1 MFSHLAINFESDMTT
16 GHNRQMWLV
25 LTCESTVPHFCF
37 WSPAAVSLS
46 SQRWP
51 GDTNCCLTHA
61 WQSVSI
67 IIHPINIFPPIVL
80 VIWTSIYSS
89 FSSLNLPRKK
99 SHCVLNLYLWE
110 KQSKEGNIIFF
121 TAINKIQ
128 NNINTLTWYKR
139 VWITTR
145 WGVCEGISDDLS
157 SLTNTII
164 SIWFNLYLIGIIYK
178 IRQTF
183 HVTL

>member
-1 MFSHLAINFESDMTT
+1 MACFNLWVNSSTFLLLEPCSGKSLLTAMTGGYQLLSDP
-16 GHNRQMWLV
+16 R
-25 LTCESTVPHFCF
+25 LT
-37 WSPAAVSLS
+37 
-46 SQRWP
+46 
-51 GDTNCCLTHA
+51 
-61 WQSVSI
+61 VSI
-67 IIHPINIFPPIVL
+67 YNYPSYQHFSPYCFGL
-80 VIWTSIYSS
+80 SIWTSIYSS